1 MLLELAAEGD
11 KGLDIAAAPDD
22 LDDDVEL
29 DGELVKYRRL
39 SFLFG
44 KLGVFWGSRLLFG
57 WERRL
62 EVGDE
67 AGKGTAEARVDID
80 IDSTIVYRALAG

>member
-44 KLGVFWGSRLLFG
+44 KLGVF
-57 WERRL
+57 
-62 EVGDE
+62 
-67 AGKGTAEARVDID
+67 
-80 IDSTIVYRALAG
+80 

>member
-29 DGELVKYRRL
+29 DGELVKYRRF
-39 SFLFG
+39 SFPLR
-44 KLGVFWGSRLLFG
+44 KLGVFRRSRLL
-57 WERRL
+57 ERRL

-67 AGKGTAEARVDID
+67 ARKGTAEARVDID
-80 IDSTIVYRALAG
+80 IDSTIVYRPLAG